1 MHLTSF
7 YYGLYHVMLLSIP
20 VIETENNKLFLL
32 TLLRNVSRKMAEY
45 EQL

>member
-1 MHLTSF
+1 
-7 YYGLYHVMLLSIP
+7 MLLSIP